1 MLDFPRWKVLSI
13 LGVLLALMALA
24 IPSFFPESQTKG
36 WPVHPRINL
45 GLDLA
50 GGSYLLLEADTT
62 QLRADRINQM
72 ADAVATSMRKAPQID
87 VGDITTSDGK
97 ISFMLRNVGQLED
110 ARQRLSQMTTGV
122 GTTGQRNWDIQ
133 VVDGTRFVLSTTKA
147 GIDEAVDTAMS
158 GAVEVIRIRIDQL
171 GTREPTIIRS
181 GATRI
186 VVQVPGLQDPT
197 ELKKLIGKTAKL
209 EFKLVDTNADPAKL
223 AIGQA
228 PIGDQILPY
237 PSAAGRGFQYVGYP
251 ENNPQSG
258 QPPKPP
264 VIAVRRAAIIT
275 GQDLTSANVE
285 NDPQTNAPV
294 VGFQFNTEGGKRFA
308 RTTQENVGKPF
319 AIILDGNVISAP
331 NIETPILGGSG
342 VIQGGFTFQSAND
355 LAIQLKSG
363 ALPVALKV
371 IEERTVG
378 PDLGKD
384 SIQAGIKASVIAV
397 ILVVVFMLMTYG
409 RFGLY
414 ANYAVIINVVVIMGV
429 LAVLNGTLTL
439 PGIAGFVLTIGTA
452 VDANVL
458 INERIR
464 EERRRGR
471 SVIQSVELGYKEASR
486 TIFEANM
493 THAISGV
500 VMLLLGSGPVKGFA
514 VVLLIGICTSV
525 FTAVTF
531 TRMLVVMWL
540 RKHRPQTI
548 NI

>member
-13 LGVLLALMALA
+13 FGFLAVLMALA
-24 IPSFFPESQTKG
+24 VPSFFPEEMTKS

-50 GGSYLLLEADTT
+50 GGSYLLLEADTS
-62 QLRADRINQM
+62 QLVTDRVNLM
-72 ADAVATSMRKAPQID
+72 SDSVATAMRKAPRID
-87 VGDITTSDGK
+87 IGDITTDGGK
-97 ISFMLRNVGQLED
+97 VSFMLRNVAQLED
-110 ARQRLSQMTTGV
+110 ARQRLSQMTTGAQM
-122 GTTGQRNWDIQ
+122 TGQRDWDIQ
-133 VVDGTRFVLSTTKA
+133 VVDSTRFVITPTKA
-147 GIDEAVDTAMS
+147 GVDEAIDSAMS
-158 GAVEVIRIRIDQL
+158 GATEVVRRRIDSL
-171 GTREPTIIRS
+171 GTREPTIIRQ

-197 ELKKLIGKTAKL
+197 ALKALLGKTAKL
-209 EFKLVDTNADPAKL
+209 EFKLVDTTADTAKL
-223 AIGQA
+223 AVGQS

-237 PSAAGRGFQYVGYP
+237 PSAAGRGFPYVGYP
-251 ENNPQSG
+251 AN
-258 QPPKPP
+258 KPP

-275 GQDLTSANVE
+275 GQDLTDARVQ

-294 VGFQFNTEGGKRFA
+294 VAFQFNTEGGKRFA
-308 RTTQENVGKPF
+308 RTTQDNVNKPF
-319 AIILDGNVISAP
+319 AIILDGSVISAP
-331 NIETPILGGSG
+331 NIEGPILGGSG

-378 PDLGKD
+378 PELGKD
-384 SIQAGIKASVIAV
+384 SIDAGIKASIIAV
-397 ILVVVFMLMTYG
+397 ILVVVFMLVTYG

-414 ANYAVIINVVVIMGV
+414 ANYAVVINVLVIMGV

-514 VVLLIGICTSV
+514 VVLLIGIATSV

>member
-1 MLDFPRWKVLSI
+1 MLDFPRWKILSI
-13 LGVLLALMALA
+13 FGFLAVLMALA
-24 IPSFFPESQTKG
+24 VPSFFPEDMTKG

-50 GGSYLLLEADTT
+50 GGSYLLLEADTS
-62 QLRADRINQM
+62 QLVTDRVNLM
-72 ADAVATSMRKAPQID
+72 SDSVGTAMRKAPRID
-87 VGDITTSDGK
+87 IGDITTDGGK
-97 ISFMLRNVGQLED
+97 VSFMLRNVGQLED
-110 ARQRLSQMTTGV
+110 ARQRLSQMTTGAQM
-122 GTTGQRNWDIQ
+122 TGQRDWDIQ
-133 VVDGTRFVLSTTKA
+133 VVDSTRFVITPTKA
-147 GIDEAVDTAMS
+147 GVDEAIDSAMS
-158 GAVEVIRIRIDQL
+158 GATEVVRRRIDSL
-171 GTREPTIIRS
+171 GTREPTILRQ
-181 GATRI
+181 GPTRI

-197 ELKKLIGKTAKL
+197 ALKALLGKTAKL
-209 EFKLVDTNADPAKL
+209 EFKLVDTTADTAKL
-223 AIGQA
+223 AVGQS

-237 PSAAGRGFQYVGYP
+237 PSAAGRGFPYVGYP
-251 ENNPQSG
+251 QN
-258 QPPKPP
+258 KLP

-275 GQDLTSANVE
+275 GQDLTDARVQ
-285 NDPQTNAPV
+285 NDSQTNAPV
-294 VGFQFNTEGGKRFA
+294 VAFQFNTEGGKRFA
-308 RTTQENVGKPF
+308 KTTQENVNKPF
-319 AIILDGNVISAP
+319 AIILDGSVISAP
-331 NIETPILGGSG
+331 NIEGPILGGSG

-378 PDLGKD
+378 PELGKD
-384 SIQAGIKASVIAV
+384 SIDAGIKASIIAV
-397 ILVVVFMLMTYG
+397 ILVIVFMLVTYG

-414 ANYAVIINVVVIMGV
+414 ANYAVVINVLVIMGV

-493 THAISGV
+493 THAISGL

-514 VVLLIGICTSV
+514 VVLLIGIATSV

>member
-13 LGVLLALMALA
+13 FGFLAVLMALA
-24 IPSFFPESQTKG
+24 VPSFFPEDMTKS

-50 GGSYLLLEADTT
+50 GGSYLLLEADTS
-62 QLRADRINQM
+62 QLVTDRVNLM
-72 ADAVATSMRKAPQID
+72 SDSVATAMRKAPRID
-87 VGDITTSDGK
+87 IGDITTDGGK
-97 ISFMLRNVGQLED
+97 VSFMLRNVAQLED
-110 ARQRLSQMTTGV
+110 ARQRLSQMTTGAQM
-122 GTTGQRNWDIQ
+122 TGQRDWDIQ
-133 VVDGTRFVLSTTKA
+133 VVDSTRFVITPTKA
-147 GIDEAVDTAMS
+147 GVDEAIDSAMS
-158 GAVEVIRIRIDQL
+158 GATEVVRRRIDSL
-171 GTREPTIIRS
+171 GTREPTIIRQ

-197 ELKKLIGKTAKL
+197 ALKALLGKTAKL
-209 EFKLVDTNADPAKL
+209 EFKLVDTTADTAKL
-223 AIGQA
+223 AVGQS

-237 PSAAGRGFQYVGYP
+237 PSAAGRGFPYVGYP
-251 ENNPQSG
+251 AN
-258 QPPKPP
+258 KPP

-275 GQDLTSANVE
+275 GQDLTDARVQ

-294 VGFQFNTEGGKRFA
+294 VAFQFNTEGGKRFA
-308 RTTQENVGKPF
+308 RTTQDNVNKPF
-319 AIILDGNVISAP
+319 AIILDGSVISAP
-331 NIETPILGGSG
+331 NIEGPILGGSG

-378 PDLGKD
+378 PELGKD
-384 SIQAGIKASVIAV
+384 SIDAGIKASIIAV
-397 ILVVVFMLMTYG
+397 ILVVVFMLVTYG

-414 ANYAVIINVVVIMGV
+414 ANYAVVINVLVIMGV

-486 TIFEANM
+486 TIYEANM

-514 VVLLIGICTSV
+514 VVLLIGIITSV

>member
-1 MLDFPRWKVLSI
+1 MLDFPRWKVASI
-13 LGVLLALMALA
+13 FVFLAALMALA
-24 IPSFFPESQTKG
+24 IPSFVPESMTKS

-50 GGSYLLLEADTT
+50 GGSYLLLEADTN
-62 QLRADRINQM
+62 QLIADRVNLM
-72 ADAVATSMRKAPQID
+72 SDSVGTAMRKAPRID
-87 VGDITTSDGK
+87 VGDITTDGGK
-97 ISFMLRNVGQLED
+97 VTFMLRNVAQLED
-110 ARQRLSQMTTGV
+110 ARQRLSQMTTGAQM
-122 GTTGQRNWDIQ
+122 TGQRDWDIQ
-133 VVDGTRFVLSTTKA
+133 VVDSTRFVITPTKA
-147 GIDEAVDTAMS
+147 GVAEAIDSAMS
-158 GAVEVIRIRIDQL
+158 GAIEVVRRRIDSL
-171 GTREPTIIRS
+171 GTREPTIVGQ

-197 ELKKLIGKTAKL
+197 ALKALLGKTAKL
-209 EFKLVDTNADPAKL
+209 EFKLVDTTADPAKL
-223 AIGQA
+223 AVGQS

-237 PSAAGRGFQYVGYP
+237 PSAAGRGFPYVGYP
-251 ENNPQSG
+251 AN
-258 QPPKPP
+258 KVP

-275 GQDLTSANVE
+275 GQDLTDARVQ

-294 VGFQFNTEGGKRFA
+294 VAFQFNTEGGKRFA
-308 RTTQENVGKPF
+308 RTTQENVNKPF
-319 AIILDGNVISAP
+319 AIILDGSVISAP
-331 NIETPILGGSG
+331 NIEGPILGGSG

-378 PDLGKD
+378 PELGKD
-384 SIQAGIKASVIAV
+384 SIDAGIKASIIAV
-397 ILVVVFMLMTYG
+397 ILVVLFMLVTYG

-414 ANYAVIINVVVIMGV
+414 ANYAVVINVLVIMGV

-486 TIFEANM
+486 TIYEANM
-493 THAISGV
+493 THGISGV

-514 VVLLIGICTSV
+514 VVLLIGIATSV

-531 TRMLVVMWL
+531 TRMLVVFWL

>member
-13 LGVLLALMALA
+13 FGFLAVLMALA
-24 IPSFFPESQTKG
+24 IPSFFPEDMTKS

-50 GGSYLLLEADTT
+50 GGSYLLLEADTS
-62 QLRADRINQM
+62 QLVTDRVNLM
-72 ADAVATSMRKAPQID
+72 SDSVATAMRKAPRID
-87 VGDITTSDGK
+87 IGDITTDGGK
-97 ISFMLRNVGQLED
+97 VSFMLRNVAQLED
-110 ARQRLSQMTTGV
+110 ARQRLSEMTTGV

-133 VVDGTRFVLSTTKA
+133 VVDATRFVITPTKA
-147 GIDEAVDTAMS
+147 GVDEAIDSAMS
-158 GAVEVIRIRIDQL
+158 GATEVVRRRIDSL

-197 ELKKLIGKTAKL
+197 ALKALLGKTAKL
-209 EFKLVDTNADPAKL
+209 EFKLVDTTADTAKL
-223 AIGQA
+223 AIGQS

-237 PSAAGRGFQYVGYP
+237 PSAAGRGFPYVGYP
-251 ENNPQSG
+251 QN
-258 QPPKPP
+258 KLP

-275 GQDLTSANVE
+275 GQDLTDARVQ

-294 VGFQFNTEGGKRFA
+294 VAFQFNTEGGKRFA
-308 RTTQENVGKPF
+308 KTTQENVNKPF
-319 AIILDGNVISAP
+319 AIILDGSVISAP
-331 NIETPILGGSG
+331 NIEGPILGGSG

-384 SIQAGIKASVIAV
+384 SIQAGIKASIIAV
-397 ILVVVFMLMTYG
+397 ILVVIFMLATYG

-414 ANYAVIINVVVIMGV
+414 ANYAVVINVVVIMGV

-493 THAISGV
+493 THGISGV

-514 VVLLIGICTSV
+514 VVLLIGIITSV

>member
-13 LGVLLALMALA
+13 FGFLAVLMALA
-24 IPSFFPESQTKG
+24 VPSFFPEDMTKS

-50 GGSYLLLEADTT
+50 GGSYLLLEADTS
-62 QLRADRINQM
+62 QLVTDRVNLM
-72 ADAVATSMRKAPQID
+72 SDSVATAMRKAPRID
-87 VGDITTSDGK
+87 IGDITTDGGK
-97 ISFMLRNVGQLED
+97 VSFMLRNVAQLED
-110 ARQRLSQMTTGV
+110 ARQRLSQMTTGAQM
-122 GTTGQRNWDIQ
+122 TGQRDWDIQ
-133 VVDGTRFVLSTTKA
+133 VVDSTRFVITPTKA
-147 GIDEAVDTAMS
+147 GVDEAIDSAMS
-158 GAVEVIRIRIDQL
+158 GATEVVRRRIDSL
-171 GTREPTIIRS
+171 GTREPTIIRQ

-197 ELKKLIGKTAKL
+197 ALKALLGKTAKL
-209 EFKLVDTNADPAKL
+209 EFKLVDTTADTAKL
-223 AIGQA
+223 AVGQS

-237 PSAAGRGFQYVGYP
+237 PSAAGRGFPYVGYP
-251 ENNPQSG
+251 AN
-258 QPPKPP
+258 KPP

-275 GQDLTSANVE
+275 GQDLTDARVQ

-294 VGFQFNTEGGKRFA
+294 VAFQFNTEGGKRFA
-308 RTTQENVGKPF
+308 RTTQDNVNKPF
-319 AIILDGNVISAP
+319 AIILDGSVISAP
-331 NIETPILGGSG
+331 NIEGPILGGSG

-378 PDLGKD
+378 PELGKD
-384 SIQAGIKASVIAV
+384 SIDAGIKASIIAV
-397 ILVVVFMLMTYG
+397 ILVVVFMLVTYG

-414 ANYAVIINVVVIMGV
+414 ANYAVVINVLVIMGV

-486 TIFEANM
+486 TIYEANM

-514 VVLLIGICTSV
+514 VVLLIGIITSV

-531 TRMLVVMWL
+531 TRMLVVFWL

>member
-13 LGVLLALMALA
+13 FGFLAVLMALA
-24 IPSFFPESQTKG
+24 IPSFFPEDMTKS

-50 GGSYLLLEADTT
+50 GGSYLLLEADTS
-62 QLRADRINQM
+62 QLVTDRVNLM
-72 ADAVATSMRKAPQID
+72 SDSVATAMRKAPRID
-87 VGDITTSDGK
+87 IGDITTDGGK
-97 ISFMLRNVGQLED
+97 VSFMLRNVAQLED
-110 ARQRLSQMTTGV
+110 ARQRLSQMTTGAQM
-122 GTTGQRNWDIQ
+122 TGQRDWDIQ
-133 VVDGTRFVLSTTKA
+133 VVDSTRFVITPTKA
-147 GIDEAVDTAMS
+147 GVDEAIDSAMS
-158 GAVEVIRIRIDQL
+158 GATEVVRRRIDSL
-171 GTREPTIIRS
+171 GTREPTIIRQ

-197 ELKKLIGKTAKL
+197 ALKALLGKTAKL
-209 EFKLVDTNADPAKL
+209 EFKLVDTTADTAKL
-223 AIGQA
+223 AVGQS

-237 PSAAGRGFQYVGYP
+237 PSAAGRGFPYVGYP
-251 ENNPQSG
+251 AN
-258 QPPKPP
+258 KPP

-275 GQDLTSANVE
+275 GQDLTDARVQ
-285 NDPQTNAPV
+285 NDSQTNAPV
-294 VGFQFNTEGGKRFA
+294 VAFQFNTEGGKRFA
-308 RTTQENVGKPF
+308 RTTQENVNKPF
-319 AIILDGNVISAP
+319 AIILDGSVISAP
-331 NIETPILGGSG
+331 NIEGPILGGSG

-378 PDLGKD
+378 PELGKD
-384 SIQAGIKASVIAV
+384 SIDAGIKASIIAV
-397 ILVVVFMLMTYG
+397 ILVVVFMLVTYG

-414 ANYAVIINVVVIMGV
+414 ANYAVVINVLVIMGV

-471 SVIQSVELGYKEASR
+471 SVMQSVELGYKEASR

-493 THAISGV
+493 THGISGV

-514 VVLLIGICTSV
+514 VVLLIGIITSV

-531 TRMLVVMWL
+531 TRMLVVLWL

>member
-13 LGVLLALMALA
+13 FGFLAVLMALA
-24 IPSFFPESQTKG
+24 VPSFFPEDMTKS

-50 GGSYLLLEADTT
+50 GGSYLLLEADTS
-62 QLRADRINQM
+62 QLVTDRVNLM
-72 ADAVATSMRKAPQID
+72 SDSVATAMRKAPRID
-87 VGDITTSDGK
+87 IGDITTDGGK
-97 ISFMLRNVGQLED
+97 VSFMLRNVAQLED
-110 ARQRLSQMTTGV
+110 ARQRLSQMTTGAQM
-122 GTTGQRNWDIQ
+122 TGQRDWDIQ
-133 VVDGTRFVLSTTKA
+133 VVDSTRFVISPTKA
-147 GIDEAVDTAMS
+147 GVDEAIDSAMS
-158 GAVEVIRIRIDQL
+158 GATEVVRRRIDSL
-171 GTREPTIIRS
+171 GTREPTIIRQ

-197 ELKKLIGKTAKL
+197 ALKALLGKTAKL
-209 EFKLVDTNADPAKL
+209 EFKLVDTTADTAKL
-223 AIGQA
+223 AVGQS

-237 PSAAGRGFQYVGYP
+237 PSAAGRGFPYVGYP
-251 ENNPQSG
+251 AN
-258 QPPKPP
+258 KPP

-275 GQDLTSANVE
+275 GQDLTDARVQ

-294 VGFQFNTEGGKRFA
+294 VAFQFNTEGGKRFA
-308 RTTQENVGKPF
+308 RTTQDNVNKPF
-319 AIILDGNVISAP
+319 AIILDGSVISAP
-331 NIETPILGGSG
+331 NIEGPILGGSG

-378 PDLGKD
+378 PELGKD
-384 SIQAGIKASVIAV
+384 SIDAGIKASIIAV
-397 ILVVVFMLMTYG
+397 ILVVVFMLVTYG

-414 ANYAVIINVVVIMGV
+414 ANYAVVINVLVIMGV

-514 VVLLIGICTSV
+514 VVLLIGIATSV

>member
-13 LGVLLALMALA
+13 FGFLAVLMALA
-24 IPSFFPESQTKG
+24 VPSFFPEDMTKS

-50 GGSYLLLEADTT
+50 GGSYLLLEADTS
-62 QLRADRINQM
+62 QLVTDRVNLM
-72 ADAVATSMRKAPQID
+72 SDSVATAMRKAPRID
-87 VGDITTSDGK
+87 IGDITTDGGK
-97 ISFMLRNVGQLED
+97 VSFMLRNVAQLED
-110 ARQRLSQMTTGV
+110 ARQRLSQMTTGAQM
-122 GTTGQRNWDIQ
+122 TGQRDWDIQ
-133 VVDGTRFVLSTTKA
+133 VVDSTRFVITPTKA
-147 GIDEAVDTAMS
+147 GVDEAIDSAMS
-158 GAVEVIRIRIDQL
+158 GATEVVRRRIDSL
-171 GTREPTIIRS
+171 GTREPTIIRQ

-197 ELKKLIGKTAKL
+197 ALKALLGKTAKL
-209 EFKLVDTNADPAKL
+209 EFKLVDTTADTAKL
-223 AIGQA
+223 AVGQS

-237 PSAAGRGFQYVGYP
+237 PSAAGRGFPYVGYP
-251 ENNPQSG
+251 AN
-258 QPPKPP
+258 KPP

-275 GQDLTSANVE
+275 GQDLTDARVQ

-294 VGFQFNTEGGKRFA
+294 VAFQFNTEGGKRFA
-308 RTTQENVGKPF
+308 RTTQDNVNKPF
-319 AIILDGNVISAP
+319 AIILDGSVISAP
-331 NIETPILGGSG
+331 NIEGPILGGSG

-378 PDLGKD
+378 PELGKD
-384 SIQAGIKASVIAV
+384 SIDAGIKASIIAV
-397 ILVVVFMLMTYG
+397 ILVVVFMLVTYG

-414 ANYAVIINVVVIMGV
+414 ANYAVVINVLVIMGV

-514 VVLLIGICTSV
+514 VVLLIGIATSV

>member
-13 LGVLLALMALA
+13 FGFLAVLMALA
-24 IPSFFPESQTKG
+24 VPSFFPEDMTKS

-50 GGSYLLLEADTT
+50 GGSYLLLEADTS
-62 QLRADRINQM
+62 QLVTDRVNLM
-72 ADAVATSMRKAPQID
+72 SDSVATAMRKAPRID
-87 VGDITTSDGK
+87 IGDITTDGGK
-97 ISFMLRNVGQLED
+97 VSFMLRNVAQLED
-110 ARQRLSQMTTGV
+110 ARQRLSQMTTGAQM
-122 GTTGQRNWDIQ
+122 TGQRDWDIQ
-133 VVDGTRFVLSTTKA
+133 VVDSTRFVITPTKA
-147 GIDEAVDTAMS
+147 GVDEAIDSAMS
-158 GAVEVIRIRIDQL
+158 GATEVVRRRIDSL
-171 GTREPTIIRS
+171 GTREPTIIRQ

-197 ELKKLIGKTAKL
+197 ALKALLGKTAKL
-209 EFKLVDTNADPAKL
+209 EFKLVDTTADTAKL
-223 AIGQA
+223 AVGQS

-237 PSAAGRGFQYVGYP
+237 PSAAGRGFPYVGYP
-251 ENNPQSG
+251 AN
-258 QPPKPP
+258 KPP

-275 GQDLTSANVE
+275 GQDLTDARVQ

-294 VGFQFNTEGGKRFA
+294 VAFQFNTEGGKRFA
-308 RTTQENVGKPF
+308 RTTQDNVNKPF
-319 AIILDGNVISAP
+319 AIILDGSVISAP
-331 NIETPILGGSG
+331 NIEGPILGGSG

-378 PDLGKD
+378 PELGKD
-384 SIQAGIKASVIAV
+384 SIDAGIKASIIAV
-397 ILVVVFMLMTYG
+397 ILVVVFMLVTYG

-414 ANYAVIINVVVIMGV
+414 ANYAVVINVLVIMGV

-514 VVLLIGICTSV
+514 VVLLIGISTSV

>member
-13 LGVLLALMALA
+13 FGFLAVLMALA
-24 IPSFFPESQTKG
+24 VPSFFPEDMTKS

-50 GGSYLLLEADTT
+50 GGSYLLLEADTS
-62 QLRADRINQM
+62 QLVTDRVNLM
-72 ADAVATSMRKAPQID
+72 SDSVATAMRKAPRID
-87 VGDITTSDGK
+87 IGDITTDGGK
-97 ISFMLRNVGQLED
+97 VSFMLRNVAQLED
-110 ARQRLSQMTTGV
+110 ARQRLSQMTTGAQM
-122 GTTGQRNWDIQ
+122 TGQRDWDIQ
-133 VVDGTRFVLSTTKA
+133 VVDSTRFVITPTKA
-147 GIDEAVDTAMS
+147 GVDEAIDSAMS
-158 GAVEVIRIRIDQL
+158 GATEVVRRRIDSL
-171 GTREPTIIRS
+171 GTREPTIIRQ

-197 ELKKLIGKTAKL
+197 ALKALLGKTAKL
-209 EFKLVDTNADPAKL
+209 EFKLVDTTADTAKL
-223 AIGQA
+223 AVGQS

-237 PSAAGRGFQYVGYP
+237 PSAAGRGFPYVGYP
-251 ENNPQSG
+251 AN
-258 QPPKPP
+258 KPP

-275 GQDLTSANVE
+275 GQDLTDARVQ

-294 VGFQFNTEGGKRFA
+294 VAFQFNTEGGKRFA
-308 RTTQENVGKPF
+308 RTTQDNVNKPF
-319 AIILDGNVISAP
+319 AIILDGSVISAP
-331 NIETPILGGSG
+331 NIEGPILGGSG

-378 PDLGKD
+378 PELGKD
-384 SIQAGIKASVIAV
+384 SIDAGIKASIIAV
-397 ILVVVFMLMTYG
+397 ILVVVFMLVTYG

-414 ANYAVIINVVVIMGV
+414 ANYAVVINVLVIMGV

-514 VVLLIGICTSV
+514 VVLLIGIITSV

>member
-1 MLDFPRWKVLSI
+1 LVTDRVN
-13 LGVLLALMALA
+13 LM
-24 IPSFFPESQTKG
+24 SDS
-36 WPVHPRINL
+36 
-45 GLDLA
+45 
-50 GGSYLLLEADTT
+50 
-62 QLRADRINQM
+62 
-72 ADAVATSMRKAPQID
+72 VATAMRKAPRID
-87 VGDITTSDGK
+87 IGDITTDGGK
-97 ISFMLRNVGQLED
+97 VSFMLRNVGQLED
-110 ARQRLSQMTTGV
+110 ARQRLSQMTTGAQM
-122 GTTGQRNWDIQ
+122 TGQRDWDIQ
-133 VVDGTRFVLSTTKA
+133 VVDSTRFVITPTKA
-147 GIDEAVDTAMS
+147 GISEAIDSAMS
-158 GAVEVIRIRIDQL
+158 GAIEVVRRRIDSL
-171 GTREPTIIRS
+171 GTREPTILGQ

-197 ELKKLIGKTAKL
+197 ALKKLLGETAKL
-209 EFKLVDTNADPAKL
+209 EFKLVDTTADTAKL
-223 AIGQA
+223 AVGQS

-237 PSAAGRGFQYVGYP
+237 PSAAGRGFPYVGYP
-251 ENNPQSG
+251 AN
-258 QPPKPP
+258 KVP

-275 GQDLTSANVE
+275 GQDLTDARVQ

-294 VGFQFNTEGGKRFA
+294 VAFQFNTEGGKRFA
-308 RTTQENVGKPF
+308 KTTQDNVNKPF
-319 AIILDGNVISAP
+319 AIILDGSVISAP
-331 NIETPILGGSG
+331 NIEGPILGGSG

-378 PDLGKD
+378 PELGKD
-384 SIQAGIKASVIAV
+384 SIDAGIKASIIAV
-397 ILVVVFMLMTYG
+397 ILVVLFMLVTYG

-414 ANYAVIINVVVIMGV
+414 ANYAVVINVLVIMGV

-471 SVIQSVELGYKEASR
+471 SVMQSVELGYKEASR

-514 VVLLIGICTSV
+514 VVLLIGIATSV

-531 TRMLVVMWL
+531 TRMLVVFWL

>member
-13 LGVLLALMALA
+13 FGFLAVLMALA
-24 IPSFFPESQTKG
+24 IPSFFPEDMTKS

-50 GGSYLLLEADTT
+50 GGSYLLLEADTS
-62 QLRADRINQM
+62 QLVTDRVNLM
-72 ADAVATSMRKAPQID
+72 SDSVATAMRKAPRID
-87 VGDITTSDGK
+87 IGDITTDGGK
-97 ISFMLRNVGQLED
+97 VSFMLRNVAQLED
-110 ARQRLSQMTTGV
+110 ARQRLSEMTTGV

-133 VVDGTRFVLSTTKA
+133 VVDATRFVITPTKA
-147 GIDEAVDTAMS
+147 GVDEAIDSAMS
-158 GAVEVIRIRIDQL
+158 GATEVVRRRIDSL

-197 ELKKLIGKTAKL
+197 ALKALLGKTAKL
-209 EFKLVDTNADPAKL
+209 EFKLVDTTADTAKL
-223 AIGQA
+223 AIGQS

-237 PSAAGRGFQYVGYP
+237 PSAAGRGFPYVGYP
-251 ENNPQSG
+251 QN
-258 QPPKPP
+258 KLP

-275 GQDLTSANVE
+275 GQDLTDARVQ

-294 VGFQFNTEGGKRFA
+294 VAFQFNTEGGKRFA
-308 RTTQENVGKPF
+308 KTTQENVNKPF
-319 AIILDGNVISAP
+319 AIILDGSVISAP
-331 NIETPILGGSG
+331 NIEGPILGGSG

-384 SIQAGIKASVIAV
+384 SIQAGIKASIIAV
-397 ILVVVFMLMTYG
+397 ILVVIFMLATYG

-414 ANYAVIINVVVIMGV
+414 ANYAVVINVVVIMGV

-493 THAISGV
+493 THGISGV

-514 VVLLIGICTSV
+514 VVLLIGIITSV

-531 TRMLVVMWL
+531 TRMLVVLWL

>member
-13 LGVLLALMALA
+13 FGFLAVLMALA
-24 IPSFFPESQTKG
+24 IPSFFPEDMTKS

-50 GGSYLLLEADTT
+50 GGSYLLLEADTS
-62 QLRADRINQM
+62 QLVTDRVNLM
-72 ADAVATSMRKAPQID
+72 SDSVATAMRKAPRID
-87 VGDITTSDGK
+87 IGDITTDGGK
-97 ISFMLRNVGQLED
+97 VSFMLRNVAQLED
-110 ARQRLSQMTTGV
+110 ARQRLSEMTTGV

-133 VVDGTRFVLSTTKA
+133 VVDATRFVITPTKA
-147 GIDEAVDTAMS
+147 GVDEAIDSAMS
-158 GAVEVIRIRIDQL
+158 GATEVVRRRIDSL

-197 ELKKLIGKTAKL
+197 ALKALLGKTAKL
-209 EFKLVDTNADPAKL
+209 EFKLVDTTADTAKL
-223 AIGQA
+223 AIGQS

-237 PSAAGRGFQYVGYP
+237 PSAAGRGFPYVGYP
-251 ENNPQSG
+251 QN
-258 QPPKPP
+258 KLP

-275 GQDLTSANVE
+275 GQDLTDARVQ

-294 VGFQFNTEGGKRFA
+294 VAFQFNTEGGKRFA
-308 RTTQENVGKPF
+308 KTTQENVNKPF
-319 AIILDGNVISAP
+319 AIILDGSVISAP
-331 NIETPILGGSG
+331 NIEGPILGGSG

-384 SIQAGIKASVIAV
+384 SIQAGVKASIIAV
-397 ILVVVFMLMTYG
+397 ILVVVFMLVTYG

-414 ANYAVIINVVVIMGV
+414 ANYAVVINVVVIMGV

-514 VVLLIGICTSV
+514 VVLLIGIATSV

>member
-13 LGVLLALMALA
+13 FGFLAVLMALA
-24 IPSFFPESQTKG
+24 IPSFFPEDMTKG

-50 GGSYLLLEADTT
+50 GGSYLLLEADTS
-62 QLRADRINQM
+62 QLVTDRVNLM
-72 ADAVATSMRKAPQID
+72 SDSVATAMRKAPRID
-87 VGDITTSDGK
+87 VGDITTDGGK
-97 ISFMLRNVGQLED
+97 VSFMLRNVAQLED
-110 ARQRLSQMTTGV
+110 ARQRLSQMTTGAQM
-122 GTTGQRNWDIQ
+122 TGQRDWDIQ
-133 VVDGTRFVLSTTKA
+133 VVDSTRFVITPTKA
-147 GIDEAVDTAMS
+147 GVDEAIDSAMS
-158 GAVEVIRIRIDQL
+158 GATEVVRRRIDSL
-171 GTREPTIIRS
+171 GTREPTIIRQ

-197 ELKKLIGKTAKL
+197 ALKALLGKTAKL
-209 EFKLVDTNADPAKL
+209 EFKLVDTTADTAKL
-223 AIGQA
+223 AQGQS

-237 PSAAGRGFQYVGYP
+237 PSAAGRGYPYVGYP
-251 ENNPQSG
+251 AN
-258 QPPKPP
+258 KVP

-275 GQDLTSANVE
+275 GQDLTDARVQ

-294 VGFQFNTEGGKRFA
+294 VAFQFNTEGGKRFA
-308 RTTQENVGKPF
+308 RTTQENVNKPF
-319 AIILDGNVISAP
+319 AIILDGSVISAP
-331 NIETPILGGSG
+331 NIEGPILGGSG

-378 PDLGKD
+378 PELGKD
-384 SIQAGIKASVIAV
+384 SIDAGIKASIIAV
-397 ILVVVFMLMTYG
+397 ILVVLFMLVTYG

-414 ANYAVIINVVVIMGV
+414 ANYAVVINVLVIMGV

-471 SVIQSVELGYKEASR
+471 SVMQSVELGYKEASR

-514 VVLLIGICTSV
+514 VVLLIGIATSV

-531 TRMLVVMWL
+531 TRMLVVLWL

>member
-13 LGVLLALMALA
+13 FGFLAVLMALA
-24 IPSFFPESQTKG
+24 IPSFFPEDMTKG

-50 GGSYLLLEADTT
+50 GGSYLLLEADTS
-62 QLRADRINQM
+62 QLVTDRVNLM
-72 ADAVATSMRKAPQID
+72 SDSVATAMRKAPRID
-87 VGDITTSDGK
+87 VGDITTDGGK
-97 ISFMLRNVGQLED
+97 VSFMLRNVAQLED
-110 ARQRLSQMTTGV
+110 ARQRLSQMTTGAQM
-122 GTTGQRNWDIQ
+122 TGQRDWDIQ
-133 VVDGTRFVLSTTKA
+133 VVDSTRFVITPTKA
-147 GIDEAVDTAMS
+147 GVDEAIDSAMS
-158 GAVEVIRIRIDQL
+158 GATEVVRRRIDSL
-171 GTREPTIIRS
+171 GTREPTIIRQ

-197 ELKKLIGKTAKL
+197 ALKELLGKTAKL
-209 EFKLVDTNADPAKL
+209 EFKLVDTTADTAKL
-223 AIGQA
+223 AVGQS

-237 PSAAGRGFQYVGYP
+237 PSAAGRGFPYVGYP
-251 ENNPQSG
+251 AN
-258 QPPKPP
+258 KPP

-275 GQDLTSANVE
+275 GQDLTDARVQ
-285 NDPQTNAPV
+285 NDSQTNAPV
-294 VGFQFNTEGGKRFA
+294 VAFQFNTEGGKRFA
-308 RTTQENVGKPF
+308 RTTQENVNKPF
-319 AIILDGNVISAP
+319 AIILDGSVISAP
-331 NIETPILGGSG
+331 NIEGPILGGSG

-378 PDLGKD
+378 PELGKD
-384 SIQAGIKASVIAV
+384 SIDAGIKASIIAV
-397 ILVVVFMLMTYG
+397 ILVVLFMLVTYG

-414 ANYAVIINVVVIMGV
+414 ANYAVVINVLVIMGV

-471 SVIQSVELGYKEASR
+471 SVMQSVELGYKEASR

-514 VVLLIGICTSV
+514 VVLLIGIATSV

-531 TRMLVVMWL
+531 TRMLVVLWL